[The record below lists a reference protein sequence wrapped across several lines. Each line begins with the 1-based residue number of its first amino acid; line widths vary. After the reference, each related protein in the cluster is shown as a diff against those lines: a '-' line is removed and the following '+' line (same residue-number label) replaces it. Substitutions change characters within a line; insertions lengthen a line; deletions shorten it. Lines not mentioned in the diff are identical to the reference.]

1 MKVMN
6 GSFCSR
12 TEAGEMVEAKDLKL
26 LKNEYTL
33 KIREVSN
40 RIGRVEKRV
49 DWVEKLLWLSAGAVI
64 SWLATGLIRS
74 L

>member
-1 MKVMN
+1 
-6 GSFCSR
+6 
-12 TEAGEMVEAKDLKL
+12 MVEAKDLKL

>member
-1 MKVMN
+1 
-6 GSFCSR
+6 
-12 TEAGEMVEAKDLKL
+12 MVETKDLKL